1 MGNSRKWRPLLGGIL
16 EGDIQILSFKSQSE
30 YDITYVVRSLSTSKS
45 LELKVLSIRWVGTSK
60 KPFVHTEIERWKSDR
75 RFLRTWVKN
84 HQIFVLLRLPDG
96 EDSNTG
102 PSSQEVAKLFS
113 FEGKAIAQSNGT
125 NTKDGSGSRSGE
137 SHIAESDASP
147 DKAARSQQAVR
158 LPLAY
163 DPVAFDLPIKEEAP
177 RATIRQIL
185 QMAGDKN
192 KRHQRICGKR
202 KPRGKKII
210 SNETFGTADTQQTEL
225 LESAQSRDDNRV
237 VMTKQHV
244 DETDEPP
251 RREIPSECEK
261 DTKPLPSWMEA
272 LSALWKSQSEEKK
285 LAQLAMQAQS
295 KKEDRYWKTLMNA
308 RLYTDSTIYFPNRHH
323 ATAARGFE
331 FRLLEVKAKILGES
345 ILCKMHCTSL
355 KADPKPSFIALSYA
369 WGSNRMTHTILVNG
383 HEVHVTANLHQA
395 LYQLRR
401 QDESVLLWADAICI
415 NQQDVQERNHQV
427 SHMTKIYSAAQEVVS
442 WLGEGTE
449 ASDRAMELIA
459 VSTNELSKQE
469 PFRLQGDLD
478 DIFSR
483 SYWSRVWVRCLIQAP
498 CVEHML
504 RPCHGHRLY
513 KN

>member
-1 MGNSRKWRPLLGGIL
+1 M
-16 EGDIQILSFKSQSE
+16 
-30 YDITYVVRSLSTSKS
+30 
-45 LELKVLSIRWVGTSK
+45 
-60 KPFVHTEIERWKSDR
+60 
-75 RFLRTWVKN
+75 
-84 HQIFVLLRLPDG
+84 
-96 EDSNTG
+96 G
-102 PSSQEVAKLFS
+102 PSSREAAKSFS
-113 FEGKAIAQSNGT
+113 FEEKAIAQPNGT
-125 NTKDGSGSRSGE
+125 NAIDGSGSRSSE
-137 SHIAESDASP
+137 SHIAESDAFP
-147 DKAARSQQAVR
+147 DKAARPKQAVR

-163 DPVAFDLPIKEEAP
+163 DPFASDLPIKGEAP
-177 RATIRQIL
+177 PATIRQIV

-202 KPRGKKII
+202 KSRAKKRIP
-210 SNETFGTADTQQTEL
+210 SETSETADTQQAEL
-225 LESAQSRDDNRV
+225 LERAQSRDDNRV

-244 DETDEPP
+244 DKTNEPP
-251 RREIPSECEK
+251 RRKIPSECEK
-261 DTKPLPSWMEA
+261 DTIASPSWMEA

-285 LAQLAMQAQS
+285 VAQLAMQAQS
-295 KKEDRYWKTLMNA
+295 EKEERYWKTLMNA
-308 RLYTDSTIYFPNRHH
+308 RVYTDSTIYFPDRHH
-323 ATAARGFE
+323 ATAAIGFE

-355 KADPKPSFIALSYA
+355 KAEPKPSFIALSYA

-383 HEVHVTANLHQA
+383 HEIHVTANLHQA
-395 LYQLRR
+395 LYQMRR

-415 NQQDVQERNHQV
+415 NQQDVQERNYQV

-459 VSTNELSKQE
+459 ASTNELSRQE
-469 PFRLQGDLD
+469 PSRLQGDLD

-504 RPCHGHRLY
+504 KPCHGHRLY
-513 KN
+513 KS